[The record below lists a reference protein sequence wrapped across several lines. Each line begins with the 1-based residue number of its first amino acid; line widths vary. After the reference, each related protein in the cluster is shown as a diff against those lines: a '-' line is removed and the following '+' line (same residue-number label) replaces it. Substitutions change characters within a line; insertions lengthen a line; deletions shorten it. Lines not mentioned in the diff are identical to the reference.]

1 MWRRNITVMFST
13 FLFGWLASAVNSI
26 KFYFGLLALSRHTK
40 GIILFSEKTTVSRR
54 VNMFHLDKKS
64 ILLSNSDFFLRS
76 VFNLSGLRSRCMH
89 YLAPTYGS
97 VLWGNNYEDHC
108 LSCLSYNTKFPEKIW
123 GDSVQQL
130 LMLQLEWYS
139 CINKEESYEK
149 PTDGVLFVYYFS
161 KY

>member
-54 VNMFHLDKKS
+54 VNMFHLDKKW
-64 ILLSNSDFFLRS
+64 ILLSNSDFFLRL
-76 VFNLSGLRSRCMH
+76 VFKLSGLRSRCMH

-97 VLWGNNYEDHC
+97 VLWGNNYEDP
-108 LSCLSYNTKFPEKIW
+108 LSQFFK
-123 GDSVQQL
+123 
-130 LMLQLEWYS
+130 LQYKVS
-139 CINKEESYEK
+139 RKNMRRFC
-149 PTDGVLFVYYFS
+149 PTIVDATIGMIFLYQ
-161 KY
+161 

>member
-40 GIILFSEKTTVSRR
+40 GIILFSEKTTVSRS

-64 ILLSNSDFFLRS
+64 ILLSNSDFFLRL

-97 VLWGNNYEDHC
+97 VLWGNNYEDP
-108 LSCLSYNTKFPEKIW
+108 LS
-123 GDSVQQL
+123 QL
-130 LMLQLEWYS
+130 FKLQYKVS
-139 CINKEESYEK
+139 RKNMRRFC
-149 PTDGVLFVYYFS
+149 PTIVDATIGMIFLYQ
-161 KY
+161 